1 MIDIKKIMAEVAS
14 LNKTHGVTQKG
25 GKRYTQVVHRVEAF
39 RKHVGFTYGIET
51 DLIIDDGKRVIVKA
65 TIKDLEG
72 IVIGSDYAEE
82 IRNAGYVN
90 KTSAIEN
97 CCTSAIG
104 RALSSIGLSG
114 GEYASSNEMD
124 AVDRKKQASKEPVIK
139 HNGTETTRTNQNLLT
154 ALQGS
159 KNPVYTLSLPGQKT
173 KKHHKL
179 DEVLTTFID
188 VLDQVKNDPDT
199 AKDLKIMK
207 MEQLYS
213 NNEDMVKTLIKE
225 LPDSM
230 REINRS
236 VKEFQNA
243 I

>member
-1 MIDIKKIMAEVAS
+1 MNDIKKIMAEVAS

-39 RKHVGFTYGIET
+39 RRHVGFTYGIET
-51 DLIIDDGKRVIVKA
+51 DLIINDGTTVVVKA
-65 TIKDLEG
+65 TIKNPEG
-72 IVIGSDYAEE
+72 IIIGSDYAEE
-82 IRNAGYVN
+82 NRGEGYVN

-114 GEYASSNEMD
+114 GEYASANEMD

-139 HNGTETTRTNQNLLT
+139 HNGTETTRTNQNLLN

-179 DEVLTTFID
+179 DDVLTTFIE

-207 MEQLYS
+207 MEQLYN
-213 NNEDMVKTLIKE
+213 NNEDMVKTLVKE

-236 VKEFQNA
+236 VKEFQNGV
-243 I
+243 